1 MPGKKKKFEL
11 VEDRQINIHEKYEIE
26 YRTKQYKCTKGQ
38 LLDAIDA
45 VGAMANQ
52 VEKYLKDKSAEQIN
66 SSDDEPS
73 LI

>member
-11 VEDRQINIHEKYEIE
+11 VEDRQINIHDKDEIE
-26 YRTKQYKCTKGQ
+26 YRTKQYGCTKGQ
-38 LLDAIDA
+38 LLDAVNA

-66 SSDDEPS
+66 SSNDEPS